1 MRCELSCQHSP
12 VNVWQLALG
21 CITAVASITAAVL
34 SWRAGRAAID
44 QREGQAR
51 REEWWRRFQWA
62 TELALSDDE
71 HRANVGVL
79 LLRDAAQS
87 PLARDAELRAALG
100 VLELS
105 VSRTVDRE
113 VPAPYTEPSTE
124 EVTGDE

>member
-1 MRCELSCQHSP
+1 MRCELSYQHSP
-12 VNVWQLALG
+12 VNVWQLVLG
-21 CITAVASITAAVL
+21 CVTAVASITAAVL
-34 SWRAGRAAID
+34 SWRAGRSAID
-44 QREGQAR
+44 QRENQAR

-71 HRANVGVL
+71 DRANVGVL
-79 LLRDAAQS
+79 LLRDGVQS
-87 PLARDAELRAALG
+87 PLAGDAELRAALG